1 VSFLST
7 SLSALP
13 LRQSAPSHIGP
24 LASLLKTAKITNQVI
39 FALKMKPAMSTE
51 MLDNSQHSTLLNH
64 ENEYFTLNSSRENL
78 RTVISFLNKNIRQHT
93 IFKSINY
100 LINSVNVYNMS
111 TVRPSTGTLNELLS
125 REN

>member
-13 LRQSAPSHIGP
+13 LRQPAPSHIGP
-24 LASLLKTAKITNQVI
+24 LASLLKTAEITNQVI
-39 FALKMKPAMSTE
+39 FALKMKSTMSTE
-51 MLDNSQHSTLLNH
+51 MFDNSQHSTLLNH

-78 RTVISFLNKNIRQHT
+78 RRVISFLNKNIRKHI

-100 LINSVNVYNMS
+100 LINSVNVYNMI
-111 TVRPSTGTLNELLS
+111 RPFGHLNELLS